1 MVRSLRMISLVGSS
15 AMISAAAAVIAVQA
29 LAQSPQ
35 PGQQYKVV
43 TVANRSQIEAV
54 ANDLAK
60 QGWRLHSFSAATM
73 IFERK

>member
-1 MVRSLRMISLVGSS
+1 
-15 AMISAAAAVIAVQA
+15 MISAAAAVIAVQA

-43 TVANRSQIEAV
+43 TVANRGQIEAM

>member
-1 MVRSLRMISLVGSS
+1 MLRLLRMISIVGSS
-15 AMISAAAAVIAVQA
+15 AMVGAAAVVAVQA

-35 PGQQYKVV
+35 PGQKYKVV

-60 QGWRLHSFSAATM
+60 QG
-73 IFERK
+73 